1 AYYFVSLLGISLAK
15 QGRIPAGAG
24 VWLANVVFFAGGLFL
39 LFRVDKRP
47 LDFSGWLRTRF
58 GDFKPKP
65 GRLLRWRPGRT
76 RVDDFGNFAAP
87 AAVRRTRFPLIL
99 DQYVVSDFVLYLLMI
114 QATFIVLF
122 LVFTLFER
130 VGDILRNHVAL
141 TTVGE

>member
-1 AYYFVSLLGISLAK
+1 M
-15 QGRIPAGAG
+15 
-24 VWLANVVFFAGGLFL
+24 
-39 LFRVDKRP
+39 
-47 LDFSGWLRTRF
+47 
-58 GDFKPKP
+58 KPKV
-65 GRLLRWRPGRT
+65 GRLLRRRGR
-76 RVDDFGNFAAP
+76 RRDDIFGDIASAP

-141 TTVGE
+141 TTVGEYLLDIIPSTIYLLLFMSVLVAVLVTFGLMSR